1 MVRNASGG
9 QQADADDHAGSL
21 LWRGITYALH
31 SAGALYAIGALR
43 DLHRAWRIQNAP
55 VVTDLAALDDDIRA
69 HGRSSAFA
77 YRRPRCHRLTR
88 RRRACA
94 NSWHDSQVQ
103 ATTRSWK
110 CPRRMI
116 SYLAQPGA
124 DRVAPLD
131 GARGDPVARHDGQV
145 RVVLRR
151 PAGNVPVARR
161 ARRPVLPGVAVPRP
175 ERIRSA
181 AVDQQPP
188 VGQHAQVLLLRPAQH
203 GTGRVPVGSPASL
216 TGGRVQVSEKTD
228 AVRPFAASFVSSL
241 LGIRLPF
248 ENIERVSVLPVDCD
262 ALVVAHVTHD
272 SVSSRLRIAVPP
284 WSGKR
289 HVLSCPSESQQGRC
303 CCCSGGRSILRRSPR

>member
-69 HGRSSAFA
+69 HGRS
-77 YRRPRCHRLTR
+77 RLVQIRGTIR
-88 RRRACA
+88 SPAPIESPHSTVPVVILSHVTTGRYVSYYGALQEMFL
-94 NSWHDSQVQ
+94 SQDV
-103 ATTRSWK
+103 
-110 CPRRMI
+110 
-116 SYLAQPGA
+116 
-124 DRVAPLD
+124 RVAPFYL
-131 GARGDPVARHDGQV
+131 GLPFPARNASDQQLWINSH
-145 RVVLRR
+145 
-151 PAGNVPVARR
+151 
-161 ARRPVLPGVAVPRP
+161 
-175 ERIRSA
+175 RSA
-181 AVDQQPP
+181 SMPRFFCSD
-188 VGQHAQVLLLRPAQH
+188 LLN
-203 GTGRVPVGSPASL
+203 T
-216 TGGRVQVSEKTD
+216 VSEKTD

-284 WSGKR
+284 WWS
-289 HVLSCPSESQQGRC
+289 LYPPSITAVTTSAAETLVEVMHESAIDRAITGALFFAAGALCQY
-303 CCCSGGRSILRRSPR
+303 LRAHQS